1 MKRSLKSIVVFC
13 LLALAS
19 AHAQPAPSVSEF
31 VINGLKVIVKQRPG
45 TETVTVGLF
54 LRGGSVQKPGM
65 EELLLSVVTESSA
78 KFPAPVLQAELVRT
92 GSSIS
97 SATNYDYSVLTM
109 ASTRRNFERTWDL
122 FRRYCSSPESTG
134 ERHRI
139 EKAIADRFGNR
150 PAQCSGRSA
159 GFR

>member
-78 KFPAPVLQAELVRT
+78 KFPAPVLQPNWSAPAAPSVPPRT
-92 GSSIS
+92 MTIP
-97 SATNYDYSVLTM
+97 
-109 ASTRRNFERTWDL
+109 
-122 FRRYCSSPESTG
+122 C
-134 ERHRI
+134 
-139 EKAIADRFGNR
+139 
-150 PAQCSGRSA
+150 
-159 GFR
+159 